1 MVTISKNTSIKM
13 NKIKEILIGTNNT
26 GKYKEISALLPKE
39 VKKYSLKEFKIVS
52 PEETGKNFKENSLIK
67 ASYFSRKTN
76 LICLADDSGLEIEL
90 LNGAPGIYSSRWSG
104 KNKDFD
110 IAIKKVFYEM
120 SKIKKDWINNHNKA
134 NFVCCLTIFWPNG
147 KSFEENSL
155 IKASYYSKKTN
166 LVCLSDDSGLEINL
180 LNGKPGIFSA
190 RWGGGKN
197 NFNLAMEK
205 VFFEMKKKKDDWL
218 NDNDARFICC
228 LTIFWPNGKNYT
240 SKGIVEG
247 KISNKIKGNKGFGYD
262 PIFIPNG
269 YKKTFGEMEP
279 NFKMSIDHRNKA
291 FLKVKKF
298 FD

>member
-1 MVTISKNTSIKM
+1 M

-26 GKYKEISALLPKE
+26 GNYKEISALLPKE

-147 KSFEENSL
+147 K
-155 IKASYYSKKTN
+155 
-166 LVCLSDDSGLEINL
+166 
-180 LNGKPGIFSA
+180 
-190 RWGGGKN
+190 
-197 NFNLAMEK
+197 
-205 VFFEMKKKKDDWL
+205 
-218 NDNDARFICC
+218 
-228 LTIFWPNGKNYT
+228 NYT